1 MNTNKKTMIS
11 KQKKERRYNFT
22 VNLNTFDK
30 LCNDHVFVIGIPSKK
45 LSEKAEQKMGPG
57 KLANMDNDMQ
67 VS

>member
-22 VNLNTFDK
+22 VSLNTFDK
-30 LCNDHVFVIGIPSKK
+30 LCNDNFFVIGIPSKK
-45 LSEKAEQKMGPG
+45 LSEKAAQKMGPG
-57 KLANMDNDMQ
+57 KLTNVDNDMQ